1 MSDVIAKNLIV
12 TSRELL
18 EAGKTGG
25 LVIFEDRPNYWDA
38 WGMSLVP
45 VGHAGIYDDFV
56 IDVEVHHLEK
66 ATPLKFTNISVV
78 AGGPLRASLRSVVK
92 YGKST
97 ITTTVSLRSSD
108 GVIIID
114 LSGLDIIGCCTW

>member
-1 MSDVIAKNLIV
+1 MGHVSARR
-12 TSRELL
+12 TS
-18 EAGKTGG
+18 
-25 LVIFEDRPNYWDA
+25 
-38 WGMSLVP
+38 
-45 VGHAGIYDDFV
+45 IYTYFP

-97 ITTTVSLRSSD
+97 ITTTVSLWSL
-108 GVIIID
+108 G
-114 LSGLDIIGCCTW
+114 GLIVTDMIGTDIIGRCTW